1 MAASL
6 SSRRSKDKKDAAS
19 ELEALKTGGE
29 PGRVGHNMQFAGPW
43 QRRLEVKSL
52 YEAATAWQ
60 TWIMQLSY
68 YFPFG
73 VELVVNGNI
82 TS

>member
-1 MAASL
+1 
-6 SSRRSKDKKDAAS
+6 
-19 ELEALKTGGE
+19 
-29 PGRVGHNMQFAGPW
+29 MQFSGPW